1 VPQAQEAQQRLKNA
15 SAPPSYG
22 KVSSSSK
29 EHFHEGYLDSFS
41 SVLELIS
48 RLFFSCRFRHGL
60 GAQNGL
66 GPTPKKRRPPP
77 RRRRRSIFPASRTMS
92 TKKRRT
98 PPTTR
103 RRRRRTAGHVTIL
116 LL

>member
-15 SAPPSYG
+15 STPLSYG

-29 EHFHEGYLDSFS
+29 EHFHEGYLDSFT

-92 TKKRRT
+92 TKKRRA
-98 PPTTR
+98 PSTTR
-103 RRRRRTAGHVTIL
+103 RRRRTTRYVTIL